1 MKIIRL
7 IVAALFV
14 TAFASISTFAQTG
27 PSGAA
32 KPNATQTTPA
42 NTNVNIPAS
51 KIAFIDS
58 RYFTSE
64 KEGITRFITAVKTLE
79 REFQPRQQELDTIGK
94 RIQALKDEIEKLA
107 KSPVVDQKTI
117 LAKQEEAESLQRDG
131 EYKQKAAQAAYQK
144 RYGEIVGPIEEDIN
158 NFLMAFAKQRGI
170 SFLIDLGTE
179 NSRNIIPVDASLDV
193 TKTFIAEYNIKNPG
207 TAASTTTPGTGTPRP

>member
-1 MKIIRL
+1 MKIFRL

-14 TAFASISTFAQTG
+14 TAFASISTFAQAG
-27 PSGAA
+27 GA
-32 KPNATQTTPA
+32 KPPATQTTPA
-42 NTNVNIPAS
+42 TNASIPAT

-64 KEGITRFITAVKTLE
+64 KEGVTRFIAAMKTLE

-94 RIQALKDEIEKLA
+94 KIQALKDEIEKLA

-117 LAKQEEAESLQRDG
+117 LAKQDEAESLQRDG

-144 RYGEIVGPIEEDIN
+144 RYSEVVGPIEEDIN
-158 NFLMAFAKQRGI
+158 NSLLAFAKQRGVT
-170 SFLIDLGTE
+170 FLIDLGTE
-179 NSRNIIPVDASLDV
+179 NSRNIIPVDPSADV
-193 TKTFIAEYNIKNPG
+193 TKAFIAEYNAKNPG
-207 TAASTTTPGTGTPRP
+207 AAASTSTPGTGTPRP